1 MLISELT
8 FPHLLAEHEARLTR
22 ELERRRVV
30 RERLDDDSAHR
41 LSRRQSRRVDAVESE
56 RMPRAG
62 RETTGARATDPCT
75 A

>member
-8 FPHLLAEHEARLTR
+8 FPHLLAEHEERLTR
-22 ELERRRVV
+22 ELERRRAVL
-30 RERLDDDSAHR
+30 ERLDDETTDRPAHR
-41 LSRRQSRRVDAVESE
+41 HSRRVDAAASE

-62 RETTGARATDPCT
+62 RETTGARATDPRT

>member
-8 FPHLLAEHEARLTR
+8 FPHLLAENEARLTR

-30 RERLDDDSAHR
+30 RERLDDETTDR
-41 LSRRQSRRVDAVESE
+41 PSRRRWRRVDAVVSE

-62 RETTGARATDPCT
+62 RESSGARATDPR
-75 A
+75 AA